1 MTTRRDY
8 DARAGAASPARAVRP
23 STTTTRRGSDARVGA
38 CSDPPATTTV
48 RRGYA
53 ARASAASPSRAV
65 RPSTTT
71 TRRGA
76 DARAGACSVPPATT
90 TGRRGYDARAGAA
103 SPSLL
108 YVLRRR
114 PLDGVPMPAPVPA
127 PTPDRDNPLI
137 AAGMPDIPVGDGAR
151 MPVTPGGTD
160 MLTDRLSPFAP
171 SIARQ
176 PRPSWA
182 ARRQDPAVA
191 RAPAGPRSRSV
202 GPATALSRHGRQVR
216 SRGTPS
222 CSARIRDICAAKD
235 ACSCSASAAAHEG
248 NPVWAFS
255 MVSEPLS

>member
-1 MTTRRDY
+1 MPAPVPLRLLVLYDRR
-8 DARAGAASPARAVRP
+8 P
-23 STTTTRRGSDARVGA
+23 
-38 CSDPPATTTV
+38 
-48 RRGYA
+48 
-53 ARASAASPSRAV
+53 
-65 RPSTTT
+65 
-71 TRRGA
+71 
-76 DARAGACSVPPATT
+76 
-90 TGRRGYDARAGAA
+90 
-103 SPSLL
+103 
-108 YVLRRR
+108 R

-137 AAGMPDIPVGDGAR
+137 AAGMPDTPVGDGAR
-151 MPVTPGGTD
+151 TPVTPGGTD
-160 MLTDRLSPFAP
+160 MLTDRPSPLAP

-255 MVSEPLS
+255 MVSEPFS

>member
-1 MTTRRDY
+1 MVSVRNRRCKEKVS
-8 DARAGAASPARAVRP
+8 ARDRSTEPVCSIDCPAAP
-23 STTTTRRGSDARVGA
+23 SVMG
-38 CSDPPATTTV
+38 CS
-48 RRGYA
+48 
-53 ARASAASPSRAV
+53 
-65 RPSTTT
+65 
-71 TRRGA
+71 
-76 DARAGACSVPPATT
+76 
-90 TGRRGYDARAGAA
+90 
-103 SPSLL
+103 
-108 YVLRRR
+108 
-114 PLDGVPMPAPVPA
+114 
-127 PTPDRDNPLI
+127 TPDRDNPLI
-137 AAGMPDIPVGDGAR
+137 AAGMPDTPVGDGAR
-151 MPVTPGGTD
+151 TPVTPGGTD
-160 MLTDRLSPFAP
+160 MLTDRPSPLAP

-255 MVSEPLS
+255 MVSEPFS